1 LNNFPQLIVRFRF
14 AVLALVVALTA
25 FFTFQLKYLEVDS
38 NIVDALPET
47 DTVVQRFR
55 AVGESFGSNEIGL
68 VIIQND
74 NNVFL
79 PQTLA
84 HIQQVTDTLSG
95 MEGIIRV
102 TSLTNLTNFNTTDD
116 AFEVDDLISDWPK
129 NEADAEALKNE
140 ITANAMVVG
149 TIVSEDATAAVVLFN
164 FESGSD
170 IKATA
175 TLVRQKI
182 EALNLPEEVYFAGS
196 TFLTGYVADMI
207 RTDMARLIPI
217 AFLLISFILF
227 ISFRSARGVIL
238 PILTAAL
245 AILWAIGTFVALGLK
260 LSMVS
265 NNVPIIILAV
275 GSAYAI
281 HVVNRVNQSLE
292 SDASKAIIESLKMI
306 AIPVVLTAL
315 TTMVGFLSFVL
326 GAYLS
331 MIRDFGL
338 LAALGTIYSAAL
350 ALVFIP
356 ALLSLFSKN
365 HEREPETDIRERKP
379 FMYRIFLKPIYQS
392 VTLHPKRILAIWV
405 ALFGLGVIGV
415 FQLQRSVS
423 VADYFKKSHPANKAD
438 RVMEAKFGGSKP
450 LFVVFKG
457 DVQSPELLNGM
468 KNLSTYLLA
477 SDYVTSAQSVAD
489 VVTRLYR
496 ALGGETDIPEE
507 KAYVEQLWF
516 MLGQQDL
523 SQLITEDLDQALIIA
538 KFNNYGQAHIED
550 FNAYVAE
557 YLKAHPSESYTIEI
571 SGMPYVNQ
579 RLDQSLVRSQLTSLL
594 VAIVLVVALVS
605 LIFKSVIEG
614 LYASIPIIAT
624 IAILYGVMGLT
635 GIPLNV
641 VTVLVASVA
650 MGIGIDYA
658 IHYISH
664 FNDAL
669 KRGFE
674 LNNAVE
680 EAVMISGKAILINF
694 ISVSAGFM
702 VLVFSDLMPMVYF
715 GVLIALSMLGSSMG
729 ALTLLPAALILGKK
743 RKFRIHTKSE
753 NT

>member
-140 ITANAMVVG
+140 ITTNTMVVG

-405 ALFGLGVIGV
+405 ALFSLGVIGV

-753 NT
+753 NA

>member
-129 NEADAEALKNE
+129 NEADAEALKDE

-164 FESGSD
+164 FESGSH

-365 HEREPETDIRERKP
+365 HEREPETDIRERRP
-379 FMYRIFLKPIYQS
+379 FMYRIFLKPIYET

-753 NT
+753 NA

>member
-129 NEADAEALKNE
+129 NEADAEVLKNE

-753 NT
+753 NA

>member
-140 ITANAMVVG
+140 ITTNTMVVG

-379 FMYRIFLKPIYQS
+379 FMYRIFLKPIYES

-753 NT
+753 NA

>member
-129 NEADAEALKNE
+129 NEADAEALKDE

-164 FESGSD
+164 FESGSH

-379 FMYRIFLKPIYQS
+379 FMYRIFLKPIYES

-753 NT
+753 NA

>member
-405 ALFGLGVIGV
+405 ALFSLGVIGV

-753 NT
+753 NA

>member
-129 NEADAEALKNE
+129 NEADAEALKDE

-379 FMYRIFLKPIYQS
+379 FMYRIFLKPIYES
-392 VTLHPKRILAIWV
+392 VTRHPKRILAIWV

-753 NT
+753 NA

>member
-379 FMYRIFLKPIYQS
+379 FMYRIFLKPIYES

-753 NT
+753 NA

>member
-129 NEADAEALKNE
+129 NEADAEALKDE
-140 ITANAMVVG
+140 ITTNAMVVG

-379 FMYRIFLKPIYQS
+379 FMYRIFLKPIYES

-405 ALFGLGVIGV
+405 ALFSLGVIGV

-753 NT
+753 NA

>member
-140 ITANAMVVG
+140 ITTNTMVVG

-164 FESGSD
+164 FESGSH

-365 HEREPETDIRERKP
+365 HEREPETDIRERRP
-379 FMYRIFLKPIYQS
+379 FMYRIFLKPIYET

-753 NT
+753 NA

>member
-365 HEREPETDIRERKP
+365 HEREPETDIRERRP

-753 NT
+753 NA